1 MSATPVSTM
10 SATLAPRVV
19 VVSRRSELDE
29 LLVRHGTRAAAD
41 HFLRQRGRDL
51 DEVTARHAAQQAALT
66 AVDAAIP
73 PEWRRGRVDRDDLP
87 RFLFGPEDLVVA
99 VGQDGLV
106 ANLAKYLAGQPVIG
120 VDPEP
125 GRNPGV
131 LIRFRADAVGAVLRA
146 VAGEEAVIRR
156 LTMVAARLDDGQE
169 LMGLNEVYVGHSGH
183 QSARYRLVDSDGDEE
198 RQSSSGVVIG
208 TGTGATGWVASIAR
222 ERGRRR
228 PLPAPEEASLTWFVR
243 EAWPSPAT
251 GTSLTAGTLNGGER
265 LRLVCE
271 SERLVAFADGLESDH
286 LTVTWGQQVTIGLA
300 DHHLHLVVP
309 DKEVRSRQAD
319 RRARMSSN
327 AEANV
332 SDSFSASRR

>member
-1 MSATPVSTM
+1 M

-41 HFLRQRGRDL
+41 HFLRRRGRDL
-51 DEVTARHAAQQAALT
+51 DEVAARHEALEAALT
-66 AVDAAIP
+66 TVDAAVP
-73 PEWRRGRVDRDDLP
+73 ADWRRGRVDREDLP
-87 RFLFGPEDLVVA
+87 RFLFGPEDIVVA

-106 ANLAKYLAGQPVIG
+106 ANLAKYLAGQPVLG

-131 LIRFRADAVGAVLRA
+131 LIRFHAKAVAAALRA
-146 VAGEEAVIRR
+146 VATEAAQILR
-156 LTMVAARLDDGQE
+156 LTMVAARLDDGQV
-169 LMGLNEVYVGHSGH
+169 LAGLNEVYAGHGTH
-183 QSARYRLVDSDGDEE
+183 QSARYRLIGADGRGE
-198 RQSSSGVVIG
+198 RQSSSGVLVG
-208 TGTGATGWVASIAR
+208 TGTGATGWSASIAAD
-222 ERGRRR
+222 RGLDGT
-228 PLPAPEEASLTWFVR
+228 LPGPEARSLSWFVR

-251 GTSLTAGTLNGGER
+251 GATLTAGRLGIGEE

-271 SERLVAFADGLESDH
+271 SERLVVFTDGVEADH

-309 DKEVRSRQAD
+309 G
-319 RRARMSSN
+319 
-327 AEANV
+327 
-332 SDSFSASRR
+332 